1 MKLILTA
8 ALAGAV
14 LVAAPACARGPIAS
28 QRPETAT
35 KGTLS
40 VSSPA
45 FRAGGAIPKK
55 YSADGGNVSP
65 PLSWSAAPG
74 ARSYAIVVED
84 PDAPAP
90 TPFEHWVVWNI
101 PGSVTQ
107 IPEGLKSG
115 AVQGR
120 NGHGKMGYAGPRPPV
135 GDPPHHYHFQ
145 VFALDRTLDVPPGA
159 DREKLLP
166 AFRGHVLAKG
176 DLVGTY
182 QLVRSG

>member
-1 MKLILTA
+1 MKLMLMA
-8 ALAGAV
+8 AVAAAV
-14 LVAAPACARGPIAS
+14 LVAAPACARGPITS

-35 KGTLS
+35 SGTLT
-40 VSSPA
+40 VASPA
-45 FRAGGAIPKK
+45 FRADGVIPQQ

-84 PDAPAP
+84 TDAPMP
-90 TPFEHWVVWNI
+90 TPLAHWVVWNI

-107 IPEGLKSG
+107 IPEGLKTG

-120 NGHGKMGYAGPRPPV
+120 NGHGETGYAGPRPPT

-145 VFALDRTLDVPPGA
+145 VFALDRTLDVPPSA

-176 DLVGTY
+176 ELIGTY
-182 QLVRSG
+182 QVVKSG